1 MKRISLY
8 LCVLLT
14 GVVLMGAD
22 GCSSD
27 PNVEG
32 AKLDLRNKDYDRA
45 LQNVETALRTNPANA
60 EALELKGQI
69 LSEKA
74 FATEDVAEHT
84 ALIAQMV
91 EAFNAALAADP
102 TLEPTVQRSLSI
114 AYVNEFQRGIQA
126 FNRARTNSA
135 EYASAAEYFGT
146 ASTIRPDSAGAYVN
160 RAYALMNTGN
170 NALAIEPFEM
180 AIAKGDDELDTYRF
194 LADLYL
200 RNGREAEAV
209 PLLERASAMYPDNV
223 DVQTELLNAFQ
234 VTGQTDRALA
244 LYEAAVEREPDNRL
258 FRFNYGTLLT
268 SAERYDEA
276 IEQLQQA
283 IRIDPEYGNAQYNL
297 GAAFINKAVDVN
309 NRINEIDDNLRNNR
323 STMTAAQASAAEA
336 EIDRLAEERRSLFQ
350 QAIAPLT
357 AARRITEAAGE
368 SSTAICQALYQS
380 FVQTNQ
386 LEQAQAIAEC
396 AGYSDN

>member
-1 MKRISLY
+1 MKRISLF

-14 GVVLMGAD
+14 GIVLMGAD

-74 FATEDVAEHT
+74 FATEDLAEHT
-84 ALIAQMV
+84 DLIAQMV
-91 EAFNAALAADP
+91 EAFNAALAIDP
-102 TLEPTVQRSLSI
+102 LLEPTVQRSLSI

-126 FNRARTNSA
+126 FNRARTNSE
-135 EYASAAEYFGT
+135 EYVAAAEYFGT

-170 NALAIEPFEM
+170 IADAIVPFEM

-209 PLLERASAMYPDNV
+209 PLLERASSMYPENV

-258 FRFNYGTLLT
+258 FRFNFGTLLT

-276 IEQLQQA
+276 IEQLRQA

-297 GAAFINKAVDVN
+297 GAAYINKAVDVN
-309 NRINEIDDNLRNNR
+309 NRINEVDDNLRTNR
-323 STMTAAQASAAEA
+323 STMTAAQISAADT

-350 QAIAPLT
+350 QAIEPLST
-357 AARRITEAAGE
+357 ARRITEAAGE
-368 SSTAICQALYQS
+368 SATAICQALYQS
-380 FVQTNQ
+380 YVQTNQ
-386 LEQAQAIAEC
+386 LELAQTIAEC